1 MSMFNVF
8 CPLLC
13 GNQVKNIEDHLKTCK
28 NKNHLNK
35 YYFQCPFNPNHICSK
50 NVFPI
55 HKENCPDKIEKK
67 ENISLENLKENKNNT
82 PEKKNK
88 IIKNFESVSF
98 LKEEKIKNENSIS
111 NFLTENK
118 KEIKD
123 LNMKTINEE
132 SKKIIENLTPT
143 KADLLF
149 NYNDDLSTNKKKN
162 LLKPTPIKLKK
173 NFDIESKKEI
183 QLKENSLD
191 LKKREKIKSNDFID
205 NNNKLVLIGKL
216 KKQLNFDNE
225 IKNEK
230 EESIYSEKTDISSDG
245 SFKNM
250 IKNSQ
255 KKVSFGKKIKVF
267 VYKRNDENELNN
279 NKGDNENKENKEIKK
294 KNNKKIKSDIKVNNS
309 EVFTEIYTK
318 FL

>member
-13 GNQVKNIEDHLKTCK
+13 GNQVKNIEEHLKTCK

-50 NVFPI
+50 NVL
-55 HKENCPDKIEKK
+55 K

-88 IIKNFESVSF
+88 IIKNFESDSF
-98 LKEEKIKNENSIS
+98 LKKEKKKKENSIS
-111 NFLTENK
+111 NFLTENEN
-118 KEIKD
+118 EIKD
-123 LNMKTINEE
+123 LNMKKINEE
-132 SKKIIENLTPT
+132 SRKIIENLTPT

-173 NFDIESKKEI
+173 NFEIESKKEI
-183 QLKENSLD
+183 QLKDNSLD

-216 KKQLNFDNE
+216 KKKLNFDNE
-225 IKNEK
+225 INDEK

-255 KKVSFGKKIKVF
+255 KKVYFGKKIKVF
-267 VYKRNDENELNN
+267 VYKRNDENKLNN
-279 NKGDNENKENKEIKK
+279 NKGDNENKEIKK
-294 KNNKKIKSDIKVNNS
+294 KNNKKIKSDIKVNSS

>member
-13 GNQVKNIEDHLKTCK
+13 GNQVKNIEEHLKTCK

-55 HKENCPDKIEKK
+55 HKENCPDKRK
-67 ENISLENLKENKNNT
+67 ENISLENLKENNT

-88 IIKNFESVSF
+88 NMKNFESVSF
-98 LKEEKIKNENSIS
+98 LKKEKKKNENSIS
-111 NFLTENK
+111 NFLTE

-123 LNMKTINEE
+123 LNTKKINEE
-132 SKKIIENLTPT
+132 SRKIIENLTPT
-143 KADLLF
+143 KGDLLF

-173 NFDIESKKEI
+173 NFESKKEI
-183 QLKENSLD
+183 QLKDNSLD

-216 KKQLNFDNE
+216 KKKLNFDNE
-225 IKNEK
+225 INDEK
-230 EESIYSEKTDISSDG
+230 EESINSEKTDISSDG

-250 IKNSQ
+250 IKNYQ
-255 KKVSFGKKIKVF
+255 KKVYFGKKIKVF
-267 VYKRNDENELNN
+267 VYKRNDENKLNN
-279 NKGDNENKENKEIKK
+279 NKDDNENKEIKK

-309 EVFTEIYTK
+309 EVFAEIYTK

>member
-225 IKNEK
+225 INDEK

>member
-13 GNQVKNIEDHLKTCK
+13 GNQVKNIEEHLKTCK

-55 HKENCPDKIEKK
+55 HKENCPDKRK
-67 ENISLENLKENKNNT
+67 ENISLENLKENNT

-88 IIKNFESVSF
+88 NMKNFESASF
-98 LKEEKIKNENSIS
+98 LKKEKKKNENSIS
-111 NFLTENK
+111 NFLTE

-123 LNMKTINEE
+123 LNTKKINEE
-132 SKKIIENLTPT
+132 SRKIIENLTPT
-143 KADLLF
+143 KGDLLF

-173 NFDIESKKEI
+173 NFESKEEI
-183 QLKENSLD
+183 QLKDNSLD

-216 KKQLNFDNE
+216 KKKLNFDNE
-225 IKNEK
+225 INDEK

-255 KKVSFGKKIKVF
+255 KKVYFGKKIKVF
-267 VYKRNDENELNN
+267 VYKRNDENKLNN
-279 NKGDNENKENKEIKK
+279 NKDDNENKEIKK

-309 EVFTEIYTK
+309 EVFAEIYTK